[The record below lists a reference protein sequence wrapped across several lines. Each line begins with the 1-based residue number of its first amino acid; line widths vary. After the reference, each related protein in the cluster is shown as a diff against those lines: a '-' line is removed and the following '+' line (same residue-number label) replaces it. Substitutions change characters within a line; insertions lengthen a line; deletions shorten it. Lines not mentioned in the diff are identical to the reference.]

1 MKVVKRFLAAI
12 VLLSIV
18 TALAACSGAEDA
30 YRITVRDTEGKPIV
44 GALVVL
50 CQDKEGGTCYL
61 PGTTDEQGVAQFS
74 PDAVP
79 VQNNMKVRVLAAN
92 GYDLPLDENGEI
104 RYTIIPDGTTEITL
118 TLQKV
123 SE

>member
-1 MKVVKRFLAAI
+1 MKFAKRLLATM
-12 VLLSIV
+12 LLLLIV
-18 TALAACSGAEDA
+18 TALVACNGGEDA
-30 YRITVRDTEGKPIV
+30 YRVTVQDAEGNPVV

-61 PGTTDEQGVAQFS
+61 PGTTDEQGVVQFS

-92 GYDLPLDENGEI
+92 GFDLPLDENGDI
-104 RYTIIPDGTTEITL
+104 RYTPIPDGTTEITL